1 MSSAYFYPLI
11 LERTFIHRQRAWH
24 IPLLDNWS
32 MLVSF
37 LWVPAVTQDFQPCCF
52 HFAQKCEY
60 SSHPK
65 HWETR
70 SIYFWQK
77 HSLVRQVIAGSLF
90 LDVTDSVISAKV
102 PLVRGM
108 NIQQQMHRSPRHMCL
123 VFEEAVVSFV
133 IQGLMIYRKFLDGL
147 S

>member
-1 MSSAYFYPLI
+1 
-11 LERTFIHRQRAWH
+11 
-24 IPLLDNWS
+24 

-37 LWVPAVTQDFQPCCF
+37 LLVPAVTQDFQPCCF

-65 HWETR
+65 HWETC

-90 LDVTDSVISAKV
+90 LDVTDSAISAKV

-108 NIQQQMHRSPRHMCL
+108 NIQQQMHRSL
-123 VFEEAVVSFV
+123 VFEEAVVSFA
-133 IQGLMIYRKFLDGL
+133 IQGLMIHIENFLMG
-147 S
+147 